1 MADAKKIAR
10 CVQTDKKREIC
21 QRQQKIVNKSGDSTI
36 AVIGSQGQR
45 GRRVC
50 LHLFFV
56 CRKAVFAP
64 RVALQ
69 SGLCHIHLNGE
80 EQNKFRQFVARGYGS
95 KKATNSSKGR
105 ALRCG
110 SYLGGLYGQGLY
122 RQISDRGGVCP
133 PQSKAGYSINSV
145 QRASR
150 ARRALP
156 RWLRAFFSSLVSS
169 AAVLSTCLSK
179 KMGS

>member
-1 MADAKKIAR
+1 MADAKKFAR

-80 EQNKFRQFVARGYGS
+80 GQKKFRQFVVRNMAAKKPQVAVRAGCCAVRSFLRGCMG
-95 KKATNSSKGR
+95 KVCTGR
-105 ALRCG
+105 L
-110 SYLGGLYGQGLY
+110 
-122 RQISDRGGVCP
+122 SDR
-133 PQSKAGYSINSV
+133 AGFARPN
-145 QRASR
+145 QRLAT
-150 ARRALP
+150 A
-156 RWLRAFFSSLVSS
+156 
-169 AAVLSTCLSK
+169 
-179 KMGS
+179 